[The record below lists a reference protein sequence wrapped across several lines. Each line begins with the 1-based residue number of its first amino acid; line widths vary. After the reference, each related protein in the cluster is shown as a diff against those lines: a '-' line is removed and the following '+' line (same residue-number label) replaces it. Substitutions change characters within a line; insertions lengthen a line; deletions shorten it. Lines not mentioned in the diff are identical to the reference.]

1 MKTIQRYNNTH
12 VYSYDYHE
20 ALDDDKIVPFRPYVI
35 QTEAT
40 MDGIV
45 YDGKY
50 YSLSDFGT
58 NVYIHDTHRKVANE
72 IAEIKDALTLVFAQN
87 TDHANIIAEDFRE
100 VFAEEL
106 QIDNPKECVK
116 AITSEN
122 RACKQ

>member
-1 MKTIQRYNNTH
+1 MIYYSTKSKSRKSSFKRRFSDRCDEVKTIQRYNNTH

-58 NVYIHDTHRKVANE
+58 NVYIHDT
-72 IAEIKDALTLVFAQN
+72 
-87 TDHANIIAEDFRE
+87 
-100 VFAEEL
+100 
-106 QIDNPKECVK
+106 
-116 AITSEN
+116 SEG
-122 RACKQ
+122 RQ